1 MEMLL
6 LTLYKQHYLDQYDRE
21 MTTDFSCLGCYDGL
35 TITCIQENNMAFPMS
50 VVWAKTGEQI
60 RKLNG
65 RFSNQNIGL
74 FRCNASGYSWN
85 ELPRLP
91 FMALGFVKLKES
103 IRASEIYEKIEGKS
117 KYNAIG
123 SDELCQV
130 LTYYTFDN
138 ADIVILV
145 KGNSLILLEEV
156 LRDIE
161 GMEEVTYL
169 HSIWG
174 IDEGYLKECK
184 DGGQILDPWEGTNCH
199 IDKRIE
205 EVRIQLATSGNS
217 TVLERFI
224 SAFENWRT
232 WAKEN
237 GQGIEGLDEIAYSYI
252 MGHGN
257 VNVTISSSNVR
268 TLLLLLL
275 SQSVLTHQ
283 NGVYG
288 YGLYNIETEIL
299 IQKQTRK
306 LKEMNV
312 TGCDHVLKYLSQA
325 HKSWCSSTID
335 KYEKYFDKIPILSED
350 DALYSYFRALIQTL
364 NTLSQYESF
373 TMSRDIF
380 ELIIPS
386 FRLFEELLDKS
397 LSDINNDTWRERIKE
412 SLKEYLECVNSVIYH
427 TIHTDQVYLMIPG
440 YSGTSFSIPIKLSM
454 FYSWFIE
461 RVGNILNDADRKYGC
476 IIKPVMESRP
486 ITRVININPQEKDML
501 VCVQLA
507 QHSLYKPG
515 ELFIILAH
523 EIAHYI
529 NRNSRMRE
537 YRSNCIAR
545 TLAYYIAE
553 GICNIHISDNSV
565 VFGDGIAEE
574 LVRRIRKKLLN
585 EIYFHIWG
593 RIQAEFSEGAHSKE
607 LEPALKRMCRELISE
622 EDRGNCICQI
632 IRKIPAEV
640 IGMIDN
646 GEDWSV
652 GQMQLIYKIQREM
665 ENKRCE
671 FLFSQIMEGVIND
684 LIVVYKEV
692 FSDIAAHEIL
702 GGTEEQFIEAFTV
715 SEGARKGGDECMKSR
730 EHRIRVKVLRN
741 VVFSGKS
748 YEETTMKKEVL
759 KNDPSGEMY
768 GDLYHYKWVQTWLIN
783 YAKRVQENLAEYLS
797 QQGKSD
803 EVKEIRKTFQILSDK
818 ESGLEKVYLGIED
831 KIKDYKEN
839 VTKELRGYC
848 GN

>member
-6 LTLYKQHYLDQYDRE
+6 LTLYKQHYLDQYDKE
-21 MTTDFSCLGCYDGL
+21 METDFSCLGYYDGL
-35 TITCIQENNMAFPMS
+35 KITCIQGNDMAFPMS
-50 VVWAKTGEQI
+50 VVWTKTGEQI

-74 FRCNASGYSWN
+74 FRCNTSGYSWN

-91 FMALGFVKLKES
+91 FMALGFVKIKETMK
-103 IRASEIYEKIEGKS
+103 ASEVYEKIEEKS
-117 KYNAIG
+117 RHNTNG
-123 SDELCQV
+123 SDELCEV
-130 LTYYTFDN
+130 LTYYTLDN
-138 ADIVILV
+138 ADIVVLV
-145 KGNSLILLEEV
+145 KGNNLILLEEV

-161 GMEEVTYL
+161 GMEEVIYL

-184 DGGQILDPWEGTNCH
+184 DGGKILDLWEGNNCH
-199 IDKRIE
+199 IYKRIE
-205 EVRIQLATSGNS
+205 EIRIQMATSGNS

-224 SAFENWRT
+224 NAFENWKA
-232 WAKEN
+232 WAKDN
-237 GQGIEGLDEIAYSYI
+237 KQDIKGLDEVAYSYI

-257 VNVTISSSNVR
+257 VNVTISLSNVR

-312 TGCDHVLKYLSQA
+312 VGYGQVLKHSGQE
-325 HKSWCSSTID
+325 HKSWCSNTIE
-335 KYEKYFDKIPILSED
+335 KYEKFFDKIPILSED

-386 FRLFEELLDKS
+386 FWLFEELLDKS
-397 LSDINNDTWRERIKE
+397 LSDINDDTWRERIKE

-461 RVGNILNDADRKYGC
+461 KVGNILNDADRKYGC

-507 QHSLYKPG
+507 QHSLYKPS

-529 NRNSRMRE
+529 NRNSRIRK
-537 YRSNCIAR
+537 YRSYCIAR

-553 GICNIHISDNSV
+553 GICNIDLSDTLV
-565 VFGDGIAEE
+565 VFGAGITNEF
-574 LVRRIRKKLLN
+574 VQRVRKKLLN
-585 EIYFHIWG
+585 EIYLHIWES
-593 RIQAEFSEGAHSKE
+593 IKSEFPEGAHSKE
-607 LEPALKRMCRELISE
+607 LKPALNRMCREIISE
-622 EDRGNCICQI
+622 EDRRNCICQI
-632 IRKIPAEV
+632 IRKIPEEV
-640 IGMIDN
+640 IGMVDN
-646 GEDWSV
+646 GEGWSV
-652 GQMQLIYKIQREM
+652 KQMQLIYKIQRKM
-665 ENKRCE
+665 ENNRYM
-671 FLFSQIMEGVIND
+671 LLYSQIMEDVIKD

-692 FSDIAAHEIL
+692 FSDIAAYEIL
-702 GGTEEQFIEAFTV
+702 DCTEEQFIEAFTV
-715 SEGARKGGDECMKSR
+715 SEGARKGGDGCMKSR

-783 YAKRVQENLAEYLS
+783 YAKRVQEKLAEYLS

-818 ESGLEKVYLGIED
+818 ESGLEKVYLVIED